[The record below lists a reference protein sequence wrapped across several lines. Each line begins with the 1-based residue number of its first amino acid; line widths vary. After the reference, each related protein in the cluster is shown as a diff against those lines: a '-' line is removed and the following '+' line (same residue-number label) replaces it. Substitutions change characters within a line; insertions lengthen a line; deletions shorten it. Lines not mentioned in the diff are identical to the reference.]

1 MSVFTNLF
9 RKLTDAYTKNPN
21 SNVGKLIVIMSEGI
35 DDLNDTLKTVEAWRD
50 INQAQGTTLDLIGEN
65 VGQERGQANDEIMRI
80 LIRARVA
87 RNLSDGTFDGVIK
100 ALAVTLNTTSEN
112 IKIQELYDDIDA
124 PEPAAIAITGL
135 PLDVLNASGLSA
147 GQFGLITQRV
157 IAAGTRVAVIE
168 LEGTFSFASGEMV
181 EGGTATSNFV
191 GKVPNETDVN
201 PHIFMAVGNG
211 TGLYTPTS
219 FIYTPS
225 ITDHL
230 NISTLNGGVYSA
242 GASSDGKQPQHLF
255 SFNLIEHVERNYGPI
270 PAATT
275 ADKVAWLKA
284 NINKLTGNWWG
295 FGTSPSGN
303 RANLVAWTPS
313 NAQAFPR
320 NEWRV
325 AEKMTTTA
333 GTPTKLSYVLGDVTE
348 PLWHS
353 NPANAIDSNGF
364 VHFLAYAEPSNGT
377 VSSVINT
384 DYVELIVEM
393 KPSPE
398 GFANIA
404 GTTGGTLSG
413 LLVNDDI
420 DLPI

>member
-1 MSVFTNLF
+1 MGVFTTLF

-50 INQAQGTTLDLIGEN
+50 INQAEGTTLDLIGEN
-65 VGQERGQANDEIMRI
+65 VGQARGQANDEIMRI

-100 ALAVTLNTTSEN
+100 ALAVTLNTTTEN
-112 IKIQELYDDIDA
+112 IKIQELYDDIDS

-168 LEGTFSFASGEMV
+168 LAGTFSFASGMSV
-181 EGGTATSNFV
+181 ETS
-191 GKVPNETDVN
+191 T
-201 PHIFMAVGNG
+201 
-211 TGLYTPTS
+211 
-219 FIYTPS
+219 
-225 ITDHL
+225 
-230 NISTLNGGVYSA
+230 
-242 GASSDGKQPQHLF
+242 
-255 SFNLIEHVERNYGPI
+255 
-270 PAATT
+270 
-275 ADKVAWLKA
+275 
-284 NINKLTGNWWG
+284 
-295 FGTSPSGN
+295 
-303 RANLVAWTPS
+303 
-313 NAQAFPR
+313 
-320 NEWRV
+320 
-325 AEKMTTTA
+325 
-333 GTPTKLSYVLGDVTE
+333 
-348 PLWHS
+348 
-353 NPANAIDSNGF
+353 
-364 VHFLAYAEPSNGT
+364 
-377 VSSVINT
+377 
-384 DYVELIVEM
+384 
-393 KPSPE
+393 E